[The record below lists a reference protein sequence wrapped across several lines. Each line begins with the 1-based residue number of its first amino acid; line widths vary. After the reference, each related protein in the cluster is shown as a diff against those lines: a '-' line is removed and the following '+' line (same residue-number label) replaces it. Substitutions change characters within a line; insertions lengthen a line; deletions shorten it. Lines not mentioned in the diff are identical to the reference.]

1 MDGWLKKVQ
10 AKVGDVAGAV
20 GDLLLD
26 SDSEGEDEAGGVGD
40 GVSRPRASAAST
52 SARAATSSPR
62 RAEISSA
69 RDEIPDDD
77 DDDSGSEY
85 GDEPLIP
92 DAVWGALRAAKD
104 RVAEAA
110 KTTVESVSRDVAKAA
125 ESVRRDL
132 AEPAA
137 PEDDPP
143 SPPSREREAL
153 LPSSSPPPGAAARR
167 SSSSSSPPPPHHSPT
182 LSDAD
187 STDAV
192 AEAFERGADAL
203 ETVGAKVE
211 AFGFKAWAGAGKLLD
226 AVADAVAGDDA
237 DEEVDGISA
246 AAGPAAPPSF
256 ASRFAADRDAARE
269 SRLAGAPTAMAATA
283 AGSNAAEDASGGLDS
298 FERRVHAMQRDGGTY
313 CDEPED
319 AEAYASFCRAFDVD
333 SDATDATI
341 AATLESDAFMRTMA
355 ERIVPAVVPRDAF
368 WTRYFFRLT
377 ALETAHGKTPTVALN
392 NPEKGGG
399 FESDPRAGDD
409 ADESEEKRVE
419 EEEEEEEEEK
429 SEEKEGDE
437 DEDEDED
444 PARRHIRRV
453 SSLATDEEMLGS
465 DADSVR
471 EAGWTAVRS
480 DAGLGARDEE
490 APAEAAKAAE
500 AEAEEAEA
508 GTSSRAAACEEAGVS
523 SAAAASAG
531 APAVGDEEDDLDED
545 WGMDS
550 D

>member
-26 SDSEGEDEAGGVGD
+26 SDSEGEDEAGAVGD

-77 DDDSGSEY
+77 DDDDDDDSGSEY
-85 GDEPLIP
+85 GEEPLIP

-137 PEDDPP
+137 REDDPP
-143 SPPSREREAL
+143 SPPSPEREGL
-153 LPSSSPPPGAAARR
+153 LPSSSPPPGAAAARR
-167 SSSSSSPPPPHHSPT
+167 SSSSSSS
-182 LSDAD
+182 SD

-211 AFGFKAWAGAGKLLD
+211 ALGFKAWAGAGKLLG

-246 AAGPAAPPSF
+246 AAAGPAAPPSF
-256 ASRFAADRDAARE
+256 ASRFSADRDAARE
-269 SRLAGAPTAMAATA
+269 SRSAGATAATA
-283 AGSNAAEDASGGLDS
+283 ATANAAEDASGGSDS

-368 WTRYFFRLT
+368 WSRYFFRLT
-377 ALETAHGKTPTVALN
+377 ALEMAHGKTPTVALN

-399 FESDPRAGDD
+399 SESDPRAGDD
-409 ADESEEKRVE
+409 ADESEEKRA
-419 EEEEEEEEEK
+419 EEEEEEEEK
-429 SEEKEGDE
+429 VQ
-437 DEDEDED
+437 
-444 PARRHIRRV
+444 A
-453 SSLATDEEMLGS
+453 
-465 DADSVR
+465 DAVN
-471 EAGWTAVRS
+471 
-480 DAGLGARDEE
+480 
-490 APAEAAKAAE
+490 
-500 AEAEEAEA
+500 
-508 GTSSRAAACEEAGVS
+508 
-523 SAAAASAG
+523 
-531 APAVGDEEDDLDED
+531 EEDSERDRSR
-545 WGMDS
+545 WGRK
-550 D
+550 